1 MSEDRKEKALRAIQ
15 AITDAWGSGRVVV
28 RSDINGYHKDAIGL
42 DVFVALIVINL
53 ENGLYGSF
61 YLKGEKNND

>member
-1 MSEDRKEKALRAIQ
+1 MLEDRKEKALKAIQ
-15 AITDAWGSGRVVV
+15 SIANAYENGHVVV

-42 DVFVALIVINL
+42 DVFVAMIVINL
-53 ENGLYGSF
+53 ENGLYGPF